1 LESSALEGDFMPLG
15 EYFLTT
21 VLWVPVREHYERKA
35 NAIIRA
41 SLRIDRKWEIC
52 SCEMGV
58 EKNSSRYDG
67 KEKE

>member
-1 LESSALEGDFMPLG
+1 MPLG

-58 EKNSSRYDG
+58 EKNSSR
-67 KEKE
+67 